1 MADSTPGTATGTS
14 SSPKIDAIRALIKE
28 GYILIPLR
36 GKVPTI
42 RNWTATAPGQYREEQ
57 LGKAGQNY
65 GLVLGASDLVIDVD
79 PRAFKPADDKP
90 LTRLCALVPGL
101 DVVLQNTFVV
111 KTGGNGLHVYLSK
124 PADLTIRQA
133 LDGFP
138 GLELK
143 TAGRQT
149 VGPGSVHPETQR
161 TYEIIRGK
169 PASVLPAPAGL
180 LELLTAPKASA
191 QEEVGTDSYVDDEAT
206 RGRYEAYLLTAAPAV
221 EGKSGDNETF
231 KVACHGRDMGLP
243 PKSTWELMLAVWNP
257 RCSPPW
263 SPEDLKVKVLN
274 AYKFAQGAVGSK
286 HPSAAGFEKLE
297 AAAAEAG
304 IPAHAKDGVDTDDIA
319 WNMNGG
325 RVTKSLF
332 NLMNFLKWKQGGLYK
347 VFGYNQFTGQVEF
360 TGAAP
365 WHKGRRPASPLVQDD
380 DLKLLR
386 AFLVN
391 KHDFEAGICDIENA
405 LTAVAHGNSFHPVRE
420 YLSGLKWDGKSRL
433 DGWLRDYCGAADD
446 AYTRAVARKVLCA
459 AVTRVFKPGCKFDH
473 VLVLEGAQ
481 GIGKSSVVKIL
492 GGPWAGDFTIDPH
505 NKDTVQQMQGAWL
518 CEIAELEFKGRAE
531 EDAIKAFITRATDKV
546 RLAYGRYATE
556 FPRQSV
562 FIATKNPASDGTFL
576 KDETG
581 GRRWWPVS
589 CHGLRGHG
597 GKVDFKGLKDA
608 RDQLF
613 AEALERVKSV
623 GEALY
628 METAELSEAQREVV
642 DQRRAEHPWTGK
654 IAEWIR
660 GRADRPGFLTGMEI
674 WTDCLGGVPRDFLRR
689 EQIGI
694 ASAMR
699 ALGWVTHIS
708 RAGEDRLPTRGYA
721 PCGAP
726 TKKKE
731 PQKPLDSLASLY

>member
-1 MADSTPGTATGTS
+1 MNDSTPGTATSTPP
-14 SSPKIDAIRALIKE
+14 SPKLEAIRALTQE
-28 GYILIPLR
+28 GYPLVPLR
-36 GKVPTI
+36 GKIPTV
-42 RNWTATAPGQYREEQ
+42 RNWTETRAGQYAEDV
-57 LGKAGQNY
+57 LAKGNY
-65 GLVLGASDLVIDVD
+65 GVVLQASDVVLDVD
-79 PRAFKPADDKP
+79 PRNFRKDDPKA
-90 LTRLCALVPGL
+90 LSRLCAMFPGL
-101 DVVLQNTFVV
+101 EQALENTYVVR
-111 KTGGNGLHVYLSK
+111 TGGGGLHAYFTK
-124 PADLTIRQA
+124 PADLLIRQA
-133 LDGFP
+133 LIDFP
-138 GLELK
+138 GIEFK
-143 TAGRQT
+143 TLGRQV
-149 VGPGSVHPETQR
+149 VGPGSVHPDTQK
-161 TYEIIRGK
+161 TYDTIRGT
-169 PASVLPAPAGL
+169 P
-180 LELLTAPKASA
+180 ASA
-191 QEEVGTDSYVDDEAT
+191 QALPANLLEALKAPPVVETPPEEGTEGYVDDDST
-206 RGRYEAYLLTAAPAV
+206 RGRYEAYLLTAPT
-221 EGKSGDNETF
+221 SGSYA
-231 KVACHGRDMGLP
+231 VACAGRDFGLP
-243 PKSTWELMLAVWNP
+243 PKTTWGLMVAVWNP
-257 RCSPPW
+257 RRAQART
-263 SPEDLKVKVLN
+263 PEELKVRVLH
-274 AYKFAQGAVGSK
+274 AYKYAKGAVGSK

-297 AAAAEAG
+297 AASATEL
-304 IPAHAKDGVDTDDIA
+304 PPHAKDGVDTDDIA

-391 KHDFEAGICDIENA
+391 KHDFEAGISDIENA

-433 DGWLRDYCGAADD
+433 DSWLRDYCGAADD
-446 AYTRAVARKVLCA
+446 AYTSAVARKVLCA

-481 GIGKSSVVKIL
+481 GIGKSSVVKLL